1 MKNNLNLITRL
12 VFFLA
17 VLAAGL
23 AIFERLAY
31 AVGYTLLRGTIS
43 GGRLLEISAIL
54 VIFVIALLLR
64 EIRDLLRTQRS

>member
-1 MKNNLNLITRL
+1 MNNKLSLISRI
-12 VFFLA
+12 VFIVA

-31 AVGYTLLRGTIS
+31 AVGYTFLRGTIS

-54 VIFVIALLLR
+54 VIFVMALLLR
-64 EIRDLLRTQRS
+64 EIRNLLRTQRQ

>member
-1 MKNNLNLITRL
+1 MNNKLSLISRI
-12 VFFLA
+12 VFIVAL
-17 VLAAGL
+17 LAAGL

-31 AVGYTLLRGTIS
+31 AMGYTFLRGTIS

-64 EIRDLLRTQRS
+64 EIRDVLRAQRQ